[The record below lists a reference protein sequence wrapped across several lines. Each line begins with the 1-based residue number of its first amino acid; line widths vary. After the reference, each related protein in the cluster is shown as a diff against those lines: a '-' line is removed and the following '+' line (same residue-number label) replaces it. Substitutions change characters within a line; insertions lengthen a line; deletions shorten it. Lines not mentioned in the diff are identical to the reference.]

1 LIGSDKIKI
10 SSPLLAKKKKLSY
23 IRKINKL
30 LVVTKLGQK
39 VQENSSKSTYDS
51 VEQLKKLLSHGYV
64 VNRISYPPTS
74 DGTSSIMI
82 DLIQPQYHEEC
93 LLTVFGKE
101 AVALSGFVKSLL
113 SDKKKKGEIVE

>member
-1 LIGSDKIKI
+1 M
-10 SSPLLAKKKKLSY
+10 
-23 IRKINKL
+23 
-30 LVVTKLGQK
+30 QH
-39 VQENSSKSTYDS
+39 NSSKSKYDS
-51 VEQLKKLLSHGYV
+51 VEQLKKLFSRGYV

-82 DLIQPQYHEEC
+82 DLIQPKYREEC

-113 SDKKKKGEIVE
+113 SNKKEKGEIVE